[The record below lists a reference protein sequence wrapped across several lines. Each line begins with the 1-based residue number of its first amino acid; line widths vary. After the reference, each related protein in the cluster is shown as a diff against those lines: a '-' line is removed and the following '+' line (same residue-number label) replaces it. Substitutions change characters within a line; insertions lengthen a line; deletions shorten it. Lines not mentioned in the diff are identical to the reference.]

1 MLLLIRG
8 VLRHRKNLV
17 KKRTETHFSVFIENR
32 NWDLKFVFWFDNE
45 NKKPKTIKILFHFK
59 TKIECPLQPT
69 DYHRYFPNRSNSK
82 RKRKKKRLKNI
93 LKLRKHCLLLLNY
106 IICYQSFLTNLTLV
120 SLKKPK
126 NCLLWGLHSR
136 YEKNF
141 WKNGGFFGGTLY
153 TEGLIFGHVPFT
165 G

>member
-45 NKKPKTIKILFHFK
+45 NKKPKKIKILFHFK

-93 LKLRKHCLLLLNY
+93 LKLRKHSHQLDTG
-106 IICYQSFLTNLTLV
+106 F
-120 SLKKPK
+120 LKKAQKLFVIGLTFPVWK
-126 NCLLWGLHSR
+126 KLL
-136 YEKNF
+136 EKWRLF
-141 WKNGGFFGGTLY
+141 WRNIIHRRAYFRACSIHWVAVNGKLA
-153 TEGLIFGHVPFT
+153 IH
-165 G
+165 